1 MEIEKKFLVR
11 KLPENLTQ
19 YSVKHME
26 QGYLC
31 TDPVLRIRKS
41 NDRYILTYKSRIGLE
56 GQEGV
61 RVNQEIEAPLHKDRK
76 STRLNSSHSSQ
87 SRMPSSA

>member
-56 GQEGV
+56 V
-61 RVNQEIEAPLHKDRK
+61 HTTLHFRQW
-76 STRLNSSHSSQ
+76 Q
-87 SRMPSSA
+87 SRCRALCFQ

>member
-56 GQEGV
+56 GPEGSVSIRRLRHHFIRMVMSIFAV
-61 RVNQEIEAPLHKDRK
+61 RWMAV
-76 STRLNSSHSSQ
+76 
-87 SRMPSSA
+87 